1 MQLAPVTEVDE
12 NLVLSTA
19 VIRTAKLLGLS
30 RPELGEVIGR
40 DRTSIARGIN
50 PNSKPGE
57 LALLLIRCY
66 RALMV
71 LVGNDPQS
79 IKHWFTTFNHHTNGI
94 PKQQVRSAQGLVNV
108 MEYLDAMRGK
118 L

>member
-1 MQLAPVTEVDE
+1 MQLAHAAETNE
-12 NLVLSTA
+12 NLVLSNA
-19 VIRTAKLLGLS
+19 VIRAAKLLGLS
-30 RPELGEVIGR
+30 RQALGEVIGR
-40 DRTSIARGIN
+40 DRTSITRGIS

-66 RALMV
+66 RALAV

-79 IKHWFTTFNHHTNGI
+79 IKHWFTTFNQHTNGI
-94 PKQQVRSAQGLVNV
+94 PIEQVRSAQGLVNV
-108 MEYLDAMRGK
+108 TEYLDAMRGK